1 MRKKAFIFD
10 LDGVIVFT
18 DQYHYQAWKKV
29 ADRLGIFFDEKINNR
44 LRGVSRMES
53 LQIILENAGKEY
65 LENEKQL
72 LAEEKNEYYKKFLE
86 NIRPAEVTEE
96 IRETLKSLREK
107 GYKLAIGS
115 SSKNARYILEKAALL
130 DWFDAISDGTNIS
143 FSKPH
148 PEVFLKAAGFLKESP
163 EDCIVVEDA
172 CAGIDAAKAAGMT
185 TVGIGDASGYEKA
198 DFKIQSFNQLL
209 YIQHI

>member
-65 LENEKQL
+65 SENEKQL

-86 NIRPAEVTEE
+86 NIKPTEVEEE
-96 IRETLKSLREK
+96 IRETLKILRERE
-107 GYKLAIGS
+107 YKLAIGS
-115 SSKNARYILEKAALL
+115 SSKNAKYILEKVALP

-143 FSKPH
+143 YSKPH
-148 PEVFLKAAGFLKESP
+148 PEVFLKAAEFLRESP

-172 CAGIDAAKAAGMT
+172 CAGIDAAKAAGMAA
-185 TVGIGDASGYEKA
+185 VGIGDASRYEKS
-198 DFKIQSFNQLL
+198 DFKIQSFIQLL
-209 YIQHI
+209 DIQSL